1 MSDLVGKPEDRF
13 SRVAAHIVVAKKIE
27 ELRCYAAHTELDLI
41 MTRVYTQV
49 EDFDNFLEID
59 SFAIVSCFA
68 KRSEIR
74 ITSKFLVH
82 LYFTCKKHVLVCL
95 SNPRVV

>member
-41 MTRVYTQV
+41 MISAGILLYVWGFVYSIPTHAGSHIITKQACNILYKYI
-49 EDFDNFLEID
+49 DNG
-59 SFAIVSCFA
+59 
-68 KRSEIR
+68 
-74 ITSKFLVH
+74 
-82 LYFTCKKHVLVCL
+82 CKQSYK
-95 SNPRVV
+95 